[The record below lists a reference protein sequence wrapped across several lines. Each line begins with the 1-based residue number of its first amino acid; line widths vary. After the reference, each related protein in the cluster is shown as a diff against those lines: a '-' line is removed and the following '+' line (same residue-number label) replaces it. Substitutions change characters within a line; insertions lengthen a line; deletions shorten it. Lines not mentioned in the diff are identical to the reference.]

1 MLGELGLILVAFA
14 LVVLNG
20 FFVLAEFAI
29 VKVRATR
36 LEQLA
41 ARGDGNARV
50 ARDIVGHLDAYLSA
64 TQLGITLA
72 SLALGWVGEPAFAHL
87 IERIV
92 GVGTFSP
99 VAVHTTA
106 VTFSFLLITFLHIL
120 IGELAPKSIAIQHPE
135 AAALFVARPLRW
147 FQRAFGVPL
156 AFMNGAS
163 RWVLRVLGVK
173 PASETEVTYTEEE
186 MRSIL
191 GASQERGGF
200 SFHHLLLLENAFDFG
215 DLRVADIEVPLDKVA
230 FLDATAPWP
239 QNAAVI
245 AEKRLSRYPL
255 REGPRGK
262 ILGFIH
268 VKSVLVDLL
277 AGRTPD
283 LSREVLQLPRV
294 ARDVLLEVA
303 LRRLQKSGAHM
314 GLVTDAKGADVAIF
328 TLEDLVEEL
337 IGDITDE
344 FETAP
349 TSELTELLTPDRILL
364 DPLVKD
370 RHELVE
376 FLVRVAVKGSPD
388 VDIAAALDAVVKREK
403 AVPPSVGGG
412 VAVPHARVPGLKE
425 PRAAFARLRDGID
438 YQAPDGLPARI
449 VLLIL
454 TPVEAAPGT
463 QVRFF
468 QRTASLVQSDYIRE
482 RLLTAHSPDE
492 VREIVRIGESSAHA

>member
-1 MLGELGLILVAFA
+1 MLGDLGLAFVALLLVA
-14 LVVLNG
+14 LNG

-41 ARGDGNARV
+41 AAGNAN
-50 ARDIVGHLDAYLSA
+50 ARIAREILSRLDAYLAA
-64 TQLGITLA
+64 TQLGVTLA
-72 SLALGWVGEPAFAHL
+72 SLALGWIGEPAFAHL
-87 IERIV
+87 LVPLV
-92 GVGTFSP
+92 GGPGWLSAA
-99 VAVHTTA
+99 AVHGTA
-106 VTFSFLLITFLHIL
+106 VVLSFLLITFLHVL
-120 IGELAPKSIAIQHPE
+120 LGELAPKFIAIGHSE
-135 AAALFVARPLRW
+135 SMALFVARPMRMFRRL
-147 FQRAFGVPL
+147 FKFPL
-156 AFMNGAS
+156 AVVHAAS
-163 RWVLRVLGVK
+163 RVTLRLLGIK
-173 PASETEVTYTEEE
+173 PVSETEVTYTEEE

-215 DLRVADIEVPLDKVA
+215 DLRVMDIEVPLDRVT
-230 FLDATAPWP
+230 FLDATAPWA
-239 QNAAVI
+239 QNAQVI

-262 ILGFIH
+262 ILGFVH
-268 VKSVLVDLL
+268 VKTILVDLL

-283 LSREVLQLPRV
+283 VAREVLQLPRV
-294 ARDVLLEVA
+294 GRDVLLEVA

-349 TSELTELLTPDRILL
+349 AAELTELLTPDRILL
-364 DPLVKD
+364 DPLVRD

-376 FLVRVAVKGSPD
+376 FLVRTAVQGAD
-388 VDIAAALDAVVKREK
+388 VDIDAALDAVVKREK

-412 VAVPHARVPGLKE
+412 VAVPHARIQGLKE

-449 VLLIL
+449 VLLVL
-454 TPVEAAPGT
+454 TPVDAAPGT

-482 RLLTAHSPDE
+482 RLLTAHTPDE